1 MRSICIIL
9 FKYGKKDIFQKLIEY
24 DVTHTKNLSLPVELY
39 NNAVEVG
46 KSLTLDFDD
55 AYQYIIAKT
64 KLNSS
69 FFVKTCIYSLSKL
82 YIQKF
87 VI

>member
-1 MRSICIIL
+1 VLKALIKQVVTMVFLLEVINLKEDFKELKMIL
-9 FKYGKKDIFQKLIEY
+9 KDKVGISNSKLNI
-24 DVTHTKNLSLPVELY
+24 N
-39 NNAVEVG
+39 
-46 KSLTLDFDD
+46 LTLDFDD

>member
-1 MRSICIIL
+1 MFIISTYEQWLKDKKEILKRFLINNIGSLTITDFYLRSICIIL

-46 KSLTLDFDD
+46 K
-55 AYQYIIAKT
+55 A
-64 KLNSS
+64 
-69 FFVKTCIYSLSKL
+69 
-82 YIQKF
+82 
-87 VI
+87 